1 MRKNLKI
8 LITFAIVILLGMI
21 AFIWLKQTQPSV
33 KNASPQ
39 KAAKLAKV
47 KHINLVTLGD
57 SLKEGIGDD
66 KGEQGYS
73 GRIAKRIE
81 TQYNIAVNMSN
92 FGKSGDRSDQIQERL
107 TAQPKFQ
114 HAVKQANVIVLT
126 SGGNDLQQSLLKN
139 VFAKTPTD
147 LTTAVVSEQTTYQT
161 KLTRLFHEIRTYN
174 RQAPI
179 FIFGNYNPLFVH
191 FPQREDLNQ
200 DVQRFNTI
208 NSHAAKQDKN
218 SYYVDSFDLTF
229 GQYRS
234 KKMRQSLGQ
243 QAVKKATEDQNS
255 NQDMTATLMGA
266 THVNNTWI
274 SQTDNYH
281 PNNIGYNYM
290 TTQLYHVMR
299 KEQEKWLI
307 KH

>member
-8 LITFAIVILLGMI
+8 LIAFIVVAALGMV
-21 AFIWLKQTQPSV
+21 AFILLKQTQPSV
-33 KNASPQ
+33 KTALPQ

-47 KHINLVTLGD
+47 KRINLVTLGD
-57 SLKEGIGDD
+57 SLTEGIGDD

-73 GRIAKRIE
+73 GRIAKKIE
-81 TQYNIAVNMSN
+81 TQYNVAVTMSN
-92 FGKSGDRSDQIQERL
+92 FGKAGDRSDQIQERL
-107 TAQPKFQ
+107 NAQPKFQ

-147 LTTAVVSEQTTYQT
+147 LTAAVVSDQATYQT

-191 FPQREDLNQ
+191 FPQRKDLNQ
-200 DVQRFNTI
+200 DVQLFNTI
-208 NSHAAKQDKN
+208 NSHVAKQDKN
-218 SYYVDSFDLTF
+218 GYYVGSFDLTF

-243 QAVKKATEDQNS
+243 QAAKKTTENQNS
-255 NQDMTATLMGA
+255 DQAMTATLMGE
-266 THVNNTWI
+266 THVKNTWI

-281 PNNIGYNYM
+281 PNSIGYNYM